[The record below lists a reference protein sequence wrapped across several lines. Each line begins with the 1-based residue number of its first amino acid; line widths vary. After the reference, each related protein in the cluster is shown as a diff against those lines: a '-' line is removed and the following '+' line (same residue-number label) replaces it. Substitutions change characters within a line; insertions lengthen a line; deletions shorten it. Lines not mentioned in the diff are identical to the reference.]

1 MEEKTDNNQKENQN
15 EINMEILRKGDI
27 VHFSSGE
34 TSEIFT
40 AAFNPNDNLYYLQFD
55 EKTAFRYNSAGK
67 CQFPSYDIVD
77 VELVPQPDDDKVL
90 YVPDIF
96 CGDAPVVSL
105 VCGGKVLAQKLV
117 KTIFDL
123 QGFGGAKI
131 PGGSHLE
138 AGIVPTVFAQLK
150 KIKGRDVIVLKTET
164 IFCKT
169 REEAEK
175 KRVQFAEKYQYS

>member
-1 MEEKTDNNQKENQN
+1 MEEKMDNQNQN

-27 VHFSSGE
+27 IHFVSGE
-34 TSEIFT
+34 QAEILT
-40 AAFNPNDNLYYLQFD
+40 AAFNPNDGLYYIQFD

-67 CQFPSYDIVD
+67 CEFPNYD
-77 VELVPQPDDDKVL
+77 VEKVDLITQPDDDKVL

-96 CGDAPVVSL
+96 CGEAPVVSL
-105 VCGGKVLAQKLV
+105 VMGDKIISQKLV

-123 QGFGGAKI
+123 NGFGGAKL

-150 KIKGRDVIVLKTET
+150 KVKGRDVSVLKTET

-169 REEAEK
+169 KEEAEK
-175 KRVQFAEKYQYS
+175 KRVQFAEKYQYK